1 MDDGKVFLMI
11 ACRTIDYVRLVRLV
25 IITVKGIWM
34 KTELME
40 RRERMRGISLGRTDW
55 VLEAS
60 ML

>member
-1 MDDGKVFLMI
+1 MM
-11 ACRTIDYVRLVRLV
+11 ACPPTDWVRLVRMP
-25 IITVKGIWM
+25 IITVKRVWM

-55 VLEAS
+55 ELEAS